1 MKAERLQQIDG
12 IFQTAIELPPE
23 RRREFLDTACAN
35 DPDLRSEVESL
46 ISSFELSGD
55 FIEGSAADVAAS
67 LLASETLRGK
77 QVAQFQIGN
86 PLGRGGMG
94 EVYAATDRMGRQ
106 VALKVL
112 APWLVQDRQHVTR
125 FLQEARA
132 VLALNHPNIVTVYDI
147 GEADGVYY
155 IASEL
160 IEGETL
166 RAVLSRGRPALAQSV
181 DIAIQVSTALVA
193 AHDKGVVHRD
203 IKPENVMLRGDGYVK
218 VLDFGIAKLTEQFGG
233 AERSGATAAAS
244 LETVAGLIV
253 GTTPYMSPE
262 QARGTP
268 VDARTDVW
276 SCGVLLYEM
285 IASQIPFTGDSTT
298 DVLARI
304 LEREPAPLA
313 SLVEGTPE
321 ELQRIVTRALKK
333 DPGERYPTMADMLAD
348 LKALRQDLEFGEK
361 IRRIQSTGELARAP
375 GPRLGGRKIVVSIA
389 GIGVLA
395 LAVAYFATPWFRSPN
410 IQSVAIL
417 PFVNATGDPELEYLS
432 DGVTES
438 LINALGQLPDMSVKA
453 RSMVFRYK
461 GKEVDP
467 QEVASALSV
476 DAVVNGRVER
486 RGDRLMLSL
495 DLAKGEDGDH
505 LWGERYDS
513 TMTDL
518 VAVQSGM
525 ARDIAE
531 RLHTRLSG
539 ADEQRIAQSYTASGE
554 AYQLYLRGRYHVQ
567 KVVLPE
573 EQTGIQYLE
582 QSTALD
588 PNYALAYV
596 GLADAYRT
604 ASAADL
610 TPSQVVPKAE
620 AAAERAVQIDP
631 DLSMAHTQLGIL
643 AIWYNFDPHAAERH
657 FTRALEL
664 DPDNAEAHIFFAH
677 LRSNQGRHDEAIRE
691 AERGLELEPFN
702 SRFNALTGQ
711 FLVHAG
717 RPDDAIARLQSTIDL
732 DPNHVLARLFIATAY
747 VEQRRYADAIAA
759 AQVAVDRTRRRLTH
773 PLGVLGYA
781 LAKSGNVAQ
790 ARAVVDELVTASQSR
805 YVSPYSVAL
814 VFNALGERD
823 ETLAWLE
830 RGFEVDDHKMNLLKV
845 DPKWK
850 NLHGDPRFEDL
861 VKRIGF

>member
-1 MKAERLQQIDG
+1 M
-12 IFQTAIELPPE
+12 PPE
-23 RRREFLDTACAN
+23 QRREFLDAACAN
-35 DPDLRSEVESL
+35 DPELRSEVESL
-46 ISSFELSGD
+46 ISSLELSGD

-77 QVAQFQIGN
+77 QVAQFQVGD

-112 APWLVQDRQHVTR
+112 APRLVQDRRHVSR

-147 GEADGVYY
+147 GEADGIYY

-166 RAVLSRGRPALAQSV
+166 RTVLSRGRLELAQSV
-181 DIAIQVSTALVA
+181 DIAIQVCAALVA

-233 AERSGATAAAS
+233 PRRAVTATAAS

-262 QARGTP
+262 QARGAP

-285 IASQIPFTGDSTT
+285 ITGEIPFAGGSTT

-304 LEREPAPLA
+304 LEREPTPLA
-313 SLVEGTPE
+313 SLVEGLPA

-333 DPGERYPTMADMLAD
+333 DPGDRYPAMTEMLAD
-348 LKALRQDLEFGEK
+348 LKTLRQDLEFGEK
-361 IRRIQSTGELARAP
+361 IRRIQTTGETAQAG
-375 GPRLGGRKIVVSIA
+375 GPRLTRRTILASVAAVV
-389 GIGVLA
+389 VLA
-395 LAVAYFATPWFRSPN
+395 LAVAYFATPWFMSPG
-410 IQSVAIL
+410 IRSVAVL
-417 PFVNATGDPELEYLS
+417 PFVNATGDPSLEYLS

-438 LINALGQLPDMSVKA
+438 LINALGQLPDTSVKA

-461 GKEVDP
+461 GQEVDP
-467 QEVASALSV
+467 KEVASALSV
-476 DAVVNGRVER
+476 DAVVNGRIER

-495 DLAKGEDGDH
+495 ALARGEDGNH

-525 ARDIAE
+525 ARDIAK

-539 ADEQRIAQSYTASGE
+539 ADEERVAQAYTASGE
-554 AYQLYLRGRYHVQ
+554 AYQLYLQGRYHVQ
-567 KVVLPE
+567 KVALPE
-573 EQTGIQYLE
+573 VQTGIRFLE
-582 QSTALD
+582 QATAID

-604 ASAADL
+604 ASAADV
-610 TPSQVVPKAE
+610 TPSQVVPKAI

-631 DLSMAHTQLGIL
+631 NLSSAHSQLGML
-643 AIWYNFDPHAAERH
+643 ALWYDWDPLASERH

-664 DPDNAEAHIFFAH
+664 DPDSAEAHLYLAH
-677 LRSNQGRHDEAIRE
+677 LRSNQGRHEEAIRE
-691 AERGLELEPFN
+691 AERALELDPFN
-702 SRFNALTGQ
+702 SRYSALAGQ

-717 RPDDAIARLQSTIDL
+717 RPDEAIARLQATIAL
-732 DPNHVLARLFIATAY
+732 DPNHVLPRMFIAMAY
-747 VEQRRYADAIAA
+747 MEKEQYAEAIVE
-759 AQVAVDRTRRRLTH
+759 AQVAIARTRRRLSD
-773 PLGVLGYA
+773 PLGILGYA

-790 ARAVVDELVTASQSR
+790 ARTVLDELVAASQSR
-805 YVSPYSVAL
+805 YVSPYAVAR

-823 ETLAWLE
+823 ETFAWLE
-830 RGFEVDDHKMNLLKV
+830 RGFEANDHKMNLLKV
-845 DPKWK
+845 DPKWN
-850 NLHGDPRFEDL
+850 NLHGDPRFTDL
-861 VKRIGF
+861 VRRIGF

>member
-1 MKAERLQQIDG
+1 
-12 IFQTAIELPPE
+12 
-23 RRREFLDTACAN
+23 
-35 DPDLRSEVESL
+35 
-46 ISSFELSGD
+46 
-55 FIEGSAADVAAS
+55 
-67 LLASETLRGK
+67 
-77 QVAQFQIGN
+77 
-86 PLGRGGMG
+86 
-94 EVYAATDRMGRQ
+94 
-106 VALKVL
+106 
-112 APWLVQDRQHVTR
+112 
-125 FLQEARA
+125 
-132 VLALNHPNIVTVYDI
+132 
-147 GEADGVYY
+147 
-155 IASEL
+155 
-160 IEGETL
+160 
-166 RAVLSRGRPALAQSV
+166 
-181 DIAIQVSTALVA
+181 
-193 AHDKGVVHRD
+193 
-203 IKPENVMLRGDGYVK
+203 
-218 VLDFGIAKLTEQFGG
+218 
-233 AERSGATAAAS
+233 
-244 LETVAGLIV
+244 
-253 GTTPYMSPE
+253 
-262 QARGTP
+262 
-268 VDARTDVW
+268 
-276 SCGVLLYEM
+276 
-285 IASQIPFTGDSTT
+285 
-298 DVLARI
+298 
-304 LEREPAPLA
+304 
-313 SLVEGTPE
+313 
-321 ELQRIVTRALKK
+321 
-333 DPGERYPTMADMLAD
+333 
-348 LKALRQDLEFGEK
+348 
-361 IRRIQSTGELARAP
+361 
-375 GPRLGGRKIVVSIA
+375 
-389 GIGVLA
+389 
-395 LAVAYFATPWFRSPN
+395 
-410 IQSVAIL
+410 
-417 PFVNATGDPELEYLS
+417 
-432 DGVTES
+432 
-438 LINALGQLPDMSVKA
+438 
-453 RSMVFRYK
+453 
-461 GKEVDP
+461 
-467 QEVASALSV
+467 
-476 DAVVNGRVER
+476 
-486 RGDRLMLSL
+486 
-495 DLAKGEDGDH
+495 
-505 LWGERYDS
+505 
-513 TMTDL
+513 
-518 VAVQSGM
+518 
-525 ARDIAE
+525 
-531 RLHTRLSG
+531 
-539 ADEQRIAQSYTASGE
+539 
-554 AYQLYLRGRYHVQ
+554 VQ

-573 EQTGIQYLE
+573 VQTGIQYLE
-582 QSTALD
+582 QATALD